1 MTSNKLVGWAKAGI
15 HSLNH
20 FALGVANLEES
31 AKFMR
36 AFGLR
41 VHEQGSEL
49 HVRASASE
57 HVWLK
62 VVQRAKPSFEFLSVG
77 CYAEDF
83 DQIVKQCQDAGA
95 VPAEPHAIG
104 TSDGFWFRDPDGTLV
119 QLRVAPKM
127 MIDEKAEMPSGNVP
141 AGIQGAAFRS
151 QARKVA
157 PTRLAHMLLY
167 TPEVR
172 RSVRFY
178 EDGLGVK
185 VADSSGDMVAFTYAR
200 HGCDHHLIA
209 FVKSTGRG
217 MNHSSW
223 DMSSVEDLGLGSK
236 QMRDAGYTRQW
247 GVGRHVLGSNYFNYV
262 RDPFGF
268 WWEFNCH
275 IDYIP
280 AGMQWDG
287 GDHDAED
294 ALYLWGPDIPE
305 GMLDNLQV

>member
-223 DMSSVEDLGLGSK
+223 DM
-236 QMRDAGYTRQW
+236 
-247 GVGRHVLGSNYFNYV
+247 
-262 RDPFGF
+262 
-268 WWEFNCH
+268 
-275 IDYIP
+275 
-280 AGMQWDG
+280 
-287 GDHDAED
+287 
-294 ALYLWGPDIPE
+294 
-305 GMLDNLQV
+305 